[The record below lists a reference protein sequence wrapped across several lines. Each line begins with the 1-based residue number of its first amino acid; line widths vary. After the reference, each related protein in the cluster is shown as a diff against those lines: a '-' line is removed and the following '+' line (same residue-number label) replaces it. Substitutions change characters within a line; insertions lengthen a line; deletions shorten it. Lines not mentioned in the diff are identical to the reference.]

1 MDCVRSSSIC
11 HEYNVVSYPTYQIWK
26 CPGRHETLHLLRSWS
41 SHKGG
46 AGHSLL
52 ASLARSSSQAFGV
65 WDITPAFLEQLDTSI
80 FIKFS
85 SPKLSDYVVYIL

>member
-1 MDCVRSSSIC
+1 M
-11 HEYNVVSYPTYQIWK
+11 
-26 CPGRHETLHLLRSWS
+26 
-41 SHKGG
+41 GG

-80 FIKFS
+80 IITFTSGIYLIYVFS
-85 SPKLSDYVVYIL
+85 QLSLFKMNCG